1 MTPDPA
7 VTPHPAAPS
16 EPAYP
21 WRVGAATGVG
31 SLPGTD
37 VAEALR
43 TVLGEVPDVAFL
55 PELPDRGAGA
65 ELIGRGSVFLIDLPV
80 QLAPSGWRFADRAG
94 RDLRRAQ
101 DLLAWDLD
109 ALSEAAEGYEGVLK
123 VQAAGPWT
131 LAAGIELPHGEK
143 ALSDHGA
150 VADLATSL
158 AEGLAAH
165 VAEVRTRVPGARV
178 LLQLDEPS
186 LPAVL
191 AARVPTAS
199 GLRTLRRVEESVAAE
214 ALARVIGAAGVPV
227 IVHSC
232 ARDVPLELLRRA
244 GAAGVSVDLS
254 LWNLTGARDLDAL
267 GEFLDGGG
275 ALFAGVL
282 PAVDTDL
289 PDAGPVGEPVRQL
302 WKRLGMPA
310 EQVRQQVVL
319 TPACGLAGASEG
331 YARAVLARL
340 REGAARL
347 AGDPE
352 G

>member
-1 MTPDPA
+1 VTSDPAATPDTIP
-7 VTPHPAAPS
+7 TP

-21 WRVGAATGVG
+21 WPAGAATGVG
-31 SLPGTD
+31 SFPGTD
-37 VAEALR
+37 LAEALR
-43 TVLGEVPDVAFL
+43 TVLGEVPDLAFL
-55 PELPDRGAGA
+55 PELPDRGPGA
-65 ELIGRGSVFLIDLPV
+65 ELIGRGAAFLVDLPV
-80 QLAPSGWRFADRAG
+80 QLAVSGWRFADRPG
-94 RDLRRAQ
+94 RDLRRAR
-101 DLLAWDLD
+101 DLLEWDLD
-109 ALSEAAEGYEGVLK
+109 ALGEAAEGYEGVLK

-150 VADLATSL
+150 VDDLATSL

-165 VAEVRTRVPGARV
+165 VAEVRRRVPGARV
-178 LLQLDEPS
+178 VLQLDEPS

-199 GLRTLRRVEESVAAE
+199 GLRTLRRVEESVATP
-214 ALARVIGAAGVPV
+214 ALARVIDAAGVPV

-244 GAAGVSVDLS
+244 GATGVSVDLS
-254 LWNLTGARDLDAL
+254 QWNLTGARDLDAL
-267 GEFLDGGG
+267 GEHLDAGG

-282 PAVDTDL
+282 PAVDADL
-289 PDAGPVGEPVRQL
+289 PDAGRVGEPVRQL
-302 WKRLGMPA
+302 WQRLGFPA

-319 TPACGLAGASEG
+319 TPACGLAGATPR
-331 YARAVLARL
+331 YAQEVLARL
-340 REGAARL
+340 REGATRL
-347 AGDPE
+347 SEDPE

>member
-1 MTPDPA
+1 MT
-7 VTPHPAAPS
+7 S
-16 EPAYP
+16 EPAPTPAQPFP
-21 WRVGAATGVG
+21 WPAGAATGVG

-37 VAEALR
+37 PAEALR
-43 TVLGEVPDVAFL
+43 TVLGEVPDLAYL
-55 PELPDRGAGA
+55 PELPDRGPGA
-65 ELIGRGSVFLIDLPV
+65 ELIGRGATFLVDLAV
-80 QLAPSGWRFADRAG
+80 QLAPSGWRIAG
-94 RDLRRAQ
+94 RPGRDQRRAQ
-101 DLLAWDLD
+101 DLLARDLD
-109 ALSEAAEGYEGVLK
+109 ALSEAAEDYDGVLK

-165 VAEVRTRVPGARV
+165 VAEVRSRVPRARV
-178 LLQLDEPS
+178 LVQLDEPS

-199 GLRTLRRVEESVAAE
+199 GLRTLRGVEESVATQT
-214 ALARVIGAAGVPV
+214 LARVIDAAGAPV

-232 ARDVPLELLRRA
+232 ARGVPLELLRRA
-244 GAAGVSVDLS
+244 GAVGVSVDLS
-254 LWNLTGARDLDAL
+254 LWNLTGTRDLDTL
-267 GEFLDGGG
+267 GEHLDAGG

-282 PAVDTDL
+282 PAVDADL
-289 PDAGPVGEPVRQL
+289 PDAGRVAEPVRQL
-302 WKRLGMPA
+302 WQRLGMPA

-319 TPACGLAGASEG
+319 TPACGLAGASAG
-331 YARAVLARL
+331 YARDVLGRL

-347 AGDPE
+347 SEDPE